1 MKSTRG
7 RGLTNSGKM
16 GRTGRSLV
24 KVENDDS
31 RLRLRFT
38 DEDKRFA
45 IALTLADSQAI
56 ALLNKRQ
63 QK

>member
-1 MKSTRG
+1 
-7 RGLTNSGKM
+7 M

-31 RLRLRFT
+31 GLRLRFT

-45 IALTLADSQAI
+45 IALTLLGSEAI

>member
-31 RLRLRFT
+31 GLRLRFT

-45 IALTLADSQAI
+45 IALTLLGSEAI

>member
-45 IALTLADSQAI
+45 IALTLLGSEAI